1 MMASLAPKWFLP
13 SQRWIAFLGIS
24 TISTK
29 ISDVISNALDTT
41 SLDLISHCHYFH
53 IYLWSVLHCST
64 FKVAGYFETCICSEQ
79 YKCSKL
85 AHTQCTA
92 FILDFGSLSIG
103 SPQEIVQHG
112 FRGRYIVQCIQLLTL
127 FSLSP
132 SMYLCVICQVKEN
145 IGSVVDSQYLKA
157 KLWCPIMIKFLE
169 LMQSNIKW
177 KIRFMIVMVVLKVLT
192 LWVSCLVNHKDQ
204 KGSPPHP

>member
-132 SMYLCVICQVKEN
+132 SMYLVWSVKSKK
-145 IGSVVDSQYLKA
+145 IWGL
-157 KLWCPIMIKFLE
+157 LWILSI
-169 LMQSNIKW
+169 W
-177 KIRFMIVMVVLKVLT
+177 KQKCDVLSWLSF
-192 LWVSCLVNHKDQ
+192 WNWCSRI
-204 KGSPPHP
+204 